1 MAGKALGSDIP
12 PGQRRNFMQHPCTAC
27 RNHKLPPALKKH
39 QKILSGRLTFIC
51 LMYPKFHSLSYYVNG
66 FCPIHMPPYS
76 NLFFSLNSTQF
87 FQFSELV
94 LKGNFTLHTGMKK
107 IVSFDLGNRLPKIIS
122 RSWHFP
128 TGPSRDFIIHLNTCD
143 LSRLYLLITG
153 DIQNEIY

>member
-1 MAGKALGSDIP
+1 MLLTTIFYTAAHILYTEGLSLRVAGKALGSDIP

-107 IVSFDLGNRLPKIIS
+107 IVSFDLGKQVTKNNKSIMTFS
-122 RSWHFP
+122 HWTQS
-128 TGPSRDFIIHLNTCD
+128 
-143 LSRLYLLITG
+143 
-153 DIQNEIY
+153 